1 MAFVFLWAT
10 SHCGSAHCAFSDSSF
25 SPKSLSCVERVVL
38 GCGVPMAPQPEGMCN
53 IAPDIKIGEW
63 ELELRMIGEA
73 RVPPNLQ

>member
-1 MAFVFLWAT
+1 
-10 SHCGSAHCAFSDSSF
+10 
-25 SPKSLSCVERVVL
+25 VERVVL